1 MRVWVRVRVRVRVM
15 VGVMVGVM
23 DGEDI
28 AIMVGEM
35 AGGIT
40 TIGMVITMVIGMAIM
55 LDYITE
61 LSIRITS
68 IVWTLIVIITDQ
80 EAEETMELLHII
92 LQEEDQ
98 VFHNYIMN

>member
-1 MRVWVRVRVRVRVM
+1 
-15 VGVMVGVM
+15 MVGVM

-35 AGGIT
+35 VGGMVGEMVGGMAGGIT
-40 TIGMVITMVIGMAIM
+40 TIGMVIIMVIGMAIM

-80 EAEETMELLHII
+80 EVEETMEQLHII

-98 VFHNYIMN
+98 AFHNYIMNLV

>member
-1 MRVWVRVRVRVRVM
+1 MVGEEIVTM
-15 VGVMVGVM
+15 VGVTVGVMDGVM

-28 AIMVGEM
+28 AIMAGGM
-35 AGGIT
+35 AGEIT
-40 TIGMVITMVIGMAIM
+40 TIGMVITMVIGMDIM

-80 EAEETMELLHII
+80 EAEETVELLHII